1 VIKKLLINVFFAG
14 IIMIIICI
22 SGLMIAKAVEIAYG
36 TSVILQ
42 KDINELERIN
52 KEIKELR

>member
-1 VIKKLLINVFFAG
+1 MIKKLLINVFFAG